1 LISARKWFEN
11 ITYGANVSGIG
22 RRAHRIRA
30 QFPKGSLSRRAK
42 QLAPVLNGD
51 WMPIRFLAGHEK
63 ERISATP
70 PQKLCAGPL
79 SNSETLKLAS
89 S

>member
-22 RRAHRIRA
+22 EGHIALERSFRREAFRGGKATRP
-30 QFPKGSLSRRAK
+30 QRRLDA
-42 QLAPVLNGD
+42 D
-51 WMPIRFLAGHEK
+51 PIPRPGHEK